1 MVGSYLRPVAH
12 YEVVGLDAGQSIADI
27 SKARSASET
36 PSRPPKLTGPLNL
49 TGAVSC
55 SDSKG

>member
-1 MVGSYLRPVAH
+1 MRPVAH